1 MSLRPKRLDSVLSGN
16 IPRWISDEQ
25 IQGQRRFQEEPPAG
39 HPGWGGHLAGLAT
52 LARVREYLCV
62 MEVGTIIRVVRKY
75 LLAFRQITRVIERN
89 ETYRPIWVTTLEEAE
104 ERLAGKEE

>member
-1 MSLRPKRLDSVLSGN
+1 
-16 IPRWISDEQ
+16 
-25 IQGQRRFQEEPPAG
+25 
-39 HPGWGGHLAGLAT
+39 
-52 LARVREYLCV
+52 